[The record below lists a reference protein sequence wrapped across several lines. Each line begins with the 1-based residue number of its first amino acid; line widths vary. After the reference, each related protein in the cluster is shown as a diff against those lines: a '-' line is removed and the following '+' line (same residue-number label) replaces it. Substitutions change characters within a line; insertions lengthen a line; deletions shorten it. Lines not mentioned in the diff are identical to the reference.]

1 MSVQLLLIAILL
13 ALPAIPQH
21 VHPQSTAADATATST
36 LSAEAV
42 AQLLN
47 GDGMGLARP
56 AEMNGY
62 PGPKHLLERATEL
75 QLTTEQQKDLA
86 AIRQQVLERARAL
99 GKSIVN
105 AERALDAAFKAGALT
120 DAELDKQVR
129 AIGVLQAELRL
140 VHLQAHLTAKPIL
153 TPEQLRKYYAR

>member
-1 MSVQLLLIAILL
+1 
-13 ALPAIPQH
+13 
-21 VHPQSTAADATATST
+21 VHPQSSAADATATST

-56 AEMNGY
+56 AELNGY
-62 PGPKHLLERATEL
+62 PGPKHLLERALEL
-75 QLTTEQQKDLA
+75 GLTTEQQKELA
-86 AIRQQVLERARAL
+86 AIRQQVLERARVL

-105 AERALDAAFKAGALT
+105 AERALDTAFKAGALT

-153 TPEQLRKYYAR
+153 TPEQVRKYYAR